1 MNPSSDTPLAQLRIA
16 KRKWRGLTHARF
28 TELRALLQRYRFSVA
43 LGEVTNIDNHW
54 YVTHSGLIQLAF
66 RRRCGSIE
74 TTLEDKVSDPVA
86 NRWVF
91 KAIVHRS
98 KSSKGFVGYGDA
110 EPSNVS
116 SAVCGAELRIAE
128 TRAVNRALRKAYGI
142 GICSVEELGSLPASK
157 SLSDRAHNGVSPS
170 EHRSSNGQPRLRDQ
184 LCSLIRHHNLN
195 PTLVKAYAADFCGTA
210 TLSGASRELVES
222 FISHLSAAVKE
233 NHDSLICKLN
243 SYAQPQAANQ

>member
-1 MNPSSDTPLAQLRIA
+1 MLSAKHMISARHRRYGGVVVNPSSDTPLAQLRIA

-66 RRRCGSIE
+66 RRRCDGLE

-116 SAVCGAELRIAE
+116 
-128 TRAVNRALRKAYGI
+128 
-142 GICSVEELGSLPASK
+142 
-157 SLSDRAHNGVSPS
+157 
-170 EHRSSNGQPRLRDQ
+170 
-184 LCSLIRHHNLN
+184 
-195 PTLVKAYAADFCGTA
+195 
-210 TLSGASRELVES
+210 
-222 FISHLSAAVKE
+222 AAVIV
-233 NHDSLICKLN
+233 SR
-243 SYAQPQAANQ
+243 